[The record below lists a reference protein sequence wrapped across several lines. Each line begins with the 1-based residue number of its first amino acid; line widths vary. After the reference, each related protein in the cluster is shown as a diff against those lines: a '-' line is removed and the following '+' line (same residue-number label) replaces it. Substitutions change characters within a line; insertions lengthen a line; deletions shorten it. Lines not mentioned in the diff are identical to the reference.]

1 MAKQNGNGAGPL
13 TTLRWIL
20 VVPINLALV
29 LLFQAL
35 LIHTHPAPLTPER
48 AAALPEFSGCEIL
61 DIAGPE
67 VEADSILGSTGRS
80 WVLYRMESGETHA
93 VRVEWNMFL
102 PRYRVETGV
111 DFLIPAGESSYT
123 FTARDFLG
131 QNTVTVENGDT
142 LTRNGSTGAVR
153 QQTYIMWTYVL
164 WVLGLFLAEAGVIYL
179 IRGRRG
185 QNKNKKR

>member
-1 MAKQNGNGAGPL
+1 MAKQNGNAAGPL

-35 LIHTHPAPLTPER
+35 LIHTHPAPLTP
-48 AAALPEFSGCEIL
+48 
-61 DIAGPE
+61 
-67 VEADSILGSTGRS
+67 
-80 WVLYRMESGETHA
+80 

-142 LTRNGSTGAVR
+142 LTRNGSTGVVR